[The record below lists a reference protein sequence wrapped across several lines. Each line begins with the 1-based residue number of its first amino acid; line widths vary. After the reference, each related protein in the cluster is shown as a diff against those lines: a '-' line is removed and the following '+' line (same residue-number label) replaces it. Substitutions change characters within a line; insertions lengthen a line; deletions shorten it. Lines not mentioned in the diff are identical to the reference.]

1 MNQTMDITGGMFG
14 ILNISALPLQKFQLT
29 EFDGCIHANSST
41 ESTVT
46 SDIITRL
53 ARVSHGHAWYQVW

>member
-1 MNQTMDITGGMFG
+1 MNQTMDITGMFG
-14 ILNISALPLQKFQLT
+14 ILNTNISALPLQKFQLPK
-29 EFDGCIHANSST
+29 FDGCIHANSST

-53 ARVSHGHAWYQVW
+53 ARVSHGHA

>member
-1 MNQTMDITGGMFG
+1 MNQTMDITGMFG
-14 ILNISALPLQKFQLT
+14 ILNISALPLQKFQLP

-53 ARVSHGHAWYQVW
+53 ARVSHGHAWYQIW

>member
-1 MNQTMDITGGMFG
+1 MNQTTDIMFG
-14 ILNISALPLQKFQLT
+14 ILNLSALPLYEFQLPK
-29 EFDGCIHANSST
+29 FDGCIHANSST

-53 ARVSHGHAWYQVW
+53 ARVSHGHA